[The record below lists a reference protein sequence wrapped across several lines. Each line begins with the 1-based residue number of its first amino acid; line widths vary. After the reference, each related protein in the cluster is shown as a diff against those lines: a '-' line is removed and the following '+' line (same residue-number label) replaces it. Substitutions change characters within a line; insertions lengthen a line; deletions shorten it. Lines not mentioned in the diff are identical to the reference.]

1 MWISPAT
8 SPSPSPWSEFARP
21 TRQPPGRRDAKP
33 SLSEGKWRLTVSSA
47 APLAVMSLVEDA
59 EGALSNLST
68 PGRR

>member
-1 MWISPAT
+1 LESGGAGF
-8 SPSPSPWSEFARP
+8 E
-21 TRQPPGRRDAKP
+21 G
-33 SLSEGKWRLTVSSA
+33 SLGDGAGKWRLTVSSA